1 MLLTNKDIRKLIIP
15 LIIEQFLT
23 VLVGLADTIMVSQ
36 VGEASISAVS
46 LVDTV
51 NVLLINIFGALA
63 NGGAVVAGQ
72 FLGHKNKEESCKVAN
87 QLVLFAGF
95 FSVVVMTLTL
105 GFHDLILHKVFGRIT
120 PEVMSAA
127 KIYLL
132 ITALSIPFIAIYNA
146 GAALFRAMGN
156 SKITMIVTIIMNII
170 NVAGNAVLIFGF
182 HRGVE
187 GVAIPTTVS
196 RVVAAVII
204 VVLLFQKNRDIT
216 LHKYFSLKP
225 EGSIIKKILYIGI
238 PNGLENSM
246 FQLGKI
252 VVLSLVATFG
262 TSAIAANAVSN
273 TIALFQIIPGMA
285 VSMAM
290 LTVTAQCVGARDYE
304 QVRYYNKKLIKIT
317 YGAMLLVNVIV
328 IAILPFIVKLYNLS
342 EETADITKWIIVFH
356 GVCACL
362 IWPLSF
368 NLPNT
373 LRAANDVKFC
383 MILSILSMWICRIAA
398 SYVLAGRLGLGVKGV
413 WIAMVMDWVVR
424 SIFFVIHYKRERWI
438 PTEYRRR

>member
-1 MLLTNKDIRKLIIP
+1 MLFTNKDIRKLIIP

-23 VLVGLADTIMVSQ
+23 VLVGLADTVMVSQ
-36 VGEASISAVS
+36 TGEASISAVS

-51 NVLLINIFGALA
+51 NVLLINIFSALA

-72 FLGHKNKEESCKVAN
+72 FLGHKNREESCRVAN
-87 QLVLFAGF
+87 QLVLFATF
-95 FSVVVMTLTL
+95 FSVIVMALTI
-105 GFHDLILHKVFGRIT
+105 GFHDLLLHKVFGKIT
-120 PEVMSAA
+120 AEVMSAA
-127 KIYLL
+127 RVYLL
-132 ITALSIPFIAIYNA
+132 ITALSIPFIAVYNA

-156 SKITMIVTIIMNII
+156 SKITMIVTIIMNVI

-182 HRGVE
+182 HMGVE

-196 RVVAAVII
+196 RIVAAVII
-204 VVLLFQKNRDIT
+204 MVLLFQKDREIT
-216 LHKYFSLKP
+216 LQGYFSMKP
-225 EGSIIKKILYIGI
+225 ERGIIKKILYIGI

-285 VSMAM
+285 ISMAM
-290 LTVTAQCVGARDYE
+290 LSVTAQCVGAKDYE

-317 YGAMLLVNVIV
+317 YVCMFAINAIV
-328 IAILPFIVKLYNLS
+328 IALLPFLTKLYNLS
-342 EETADITKWIIVFH
+342 DETAKIAWWIIIFH
-356 GVCACL
+356 GVCACV

-368 NLPNT
+368 SLPNT
-373 LRAANDVKFC
+373 LRAANDVTFC
-383 MILSILSMWICRIAA
+383 MVVSALSMWICRIAA
-398 SYVLAGRLGLGVKGV
+398 SYVLAGRLGFGVKGV

-438 PTEYRRR
+438 PLENRRK